1 MTAGASSAGHA
12 SAEPHSRYV
21 IFAASSIALLMS
33 SIDSTIVATALHTL
47 TREMGTTISWS
58 SWAITGYL
66 LGQTVAMPLA
76 GRLSDS
82 WGRKRMFLIFVATFT
97 LASLACGLA
106 QNVYMLIAFRFVQ
119 ALGGGGFMPS
129 AMGIVSDRFGRDRD
143 RAIGLFS
150 SIFPFGALIGPA
162 LGGFIVGYWNWRGI
176 FFINVPVG
184 IILLGLLTWLL
195 PRSETARLP
204 AIDPLG
210 AGLMSG
216 GLLGIMLGLNQLGER
231 GLGSPVPWTL
241 MVLGVLLL
249 AGFLH
254 RQEHSRYPVIPP
266 GLLRR
271 RAFAIINSLNLVY
284 GAFALGMF
292 SFVPL
297 YAQTRYGMGPLQAG
311 TLLTARA
318 LGMMSIAVF
327 VALLIR
333 RLGYRPPMVVGFV
346 VTGIGLALLAVP
358 PLDMSPFLWLSLGS
372 LVSGLGVGISG
383 PASNNAA
390 IDLMPDQVAAISGLR
405 GMFRQVG
412 GIVMVSI
419 VALLIAQT
427 GNTAGVLAGAFLGL
441 AGLAVVSLPVIAWV
455 PERPRPT

>member
-1 MTAGASSAGHA
+1 
-12 SAEPHSRYV
+12 
-21 IFAASSIALLMS
+21 
-33 SIDSTIVATALHTL
+33 
-47 TREMGTTISWS
+47 
-58 SWAITGYL
+58 
-66 LGQTVAMPLA
+66 
-76 GRLSDS
+76 
-82 WGRKRMFLIFVATFT
+82 
-97 LASLACGLA
+97 
-106 QNVYMLIAFRFVQ
+106 
-119 ALGGGGFMPS
+119 
-129 AMGIVSDRFGRDRD
+129 
-143 RAIGLFS
+143 
-150 SIFPFGALIGPA
+150 
-162 LGGFIVGYWNWRGI
+162 
-176 FFINVPVG
+176 
-184 IILLGLLTWLL
+184 
-195 PRSETARLP
+195 
-204 AIDPLG
+204 
-210 AGLMSG
+210 
-216 GLLGIMLGLNQLGER
+216 
-231 GLGSPVPWTL
+231 

-358 PLDMSPFLWLSLGS
+358 PVSMSPFLWLSLGS

-427 GNTAGVLAGAFLGL
+427 GNTAGVLAIAFLGL

-455 PERPRPT
+455 PERPRPA